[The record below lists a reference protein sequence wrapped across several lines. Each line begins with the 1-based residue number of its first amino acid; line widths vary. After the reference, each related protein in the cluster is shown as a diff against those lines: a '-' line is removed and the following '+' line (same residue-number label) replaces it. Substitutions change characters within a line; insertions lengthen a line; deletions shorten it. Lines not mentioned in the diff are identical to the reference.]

1 MRQFR
6 VVFRLDAHIMD
17 VTACAVNIRIGGY
30 TMNEEA
36 RKARSAYLRQWR
48 AKNREKIKRYT
59 DTYWTKKAVQMALKK
74 QLEATGGG
82 EKFGSK

>member
-1 MRQFR
+1 
-6 VVFRLDAHIMD
+6 
-17 VTACAVNIRIGGY
+17 
-30 TMNEEA
+30 MNEEA

-59 DTYWTKKAVQMALKK
+59 DTYWTKKAAQMALKN
-74 QLEATGGG
+74 LRGG